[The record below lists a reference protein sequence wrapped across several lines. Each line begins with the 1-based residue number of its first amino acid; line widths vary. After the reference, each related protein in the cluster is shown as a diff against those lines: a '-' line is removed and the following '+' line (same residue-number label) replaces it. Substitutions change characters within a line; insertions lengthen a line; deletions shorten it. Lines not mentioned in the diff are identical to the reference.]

1 MKQITIIILAV
12 SIIFGGCNSKQ
23 KEDERT
29 ITPISKDL
37 SEIKQKGKLK
47 VLISYS
53 STSYFVYRGQPMG
66 FEYELLERLAKHLRL
81 ELDLVLV
88 KDMDSVFHN
97 INNGNADMLAYGLS
111 ITSDREEKVAFTD
124 YLYLTSQ
131 VLVQKK
137 PDNWRT
143 MRWNKLQK
151 NCIKMLLI

>member
-66 FEYELLERLAKHLRL
+66 FEYELLERLAKHLGL

>member
-143 MRWNKLQK
+143 MR
-151 NCIKMLLI
+151 